1 LVIIS
6 RRLDL
11 CTILVFG
18 SLPNHTALD
27 LFILCVYQPWND
39 QFRRELFVDLP
50 DACIMRSSLLFRSIG
65 RKGPYCRRP
74 LHSHCSCS
82 AAEAASL
89 ADADA
94 TSYCFFSSRDLAGRR
109 RRRCRYF
116 QVTPSMKL
124 LSTLI
129 EDKSSD
135 GEVHGVQG
143 ISSALR
149 RLFVTPRNPTQIL
162 SAMYLDVVPPSTLR

>member
-1 LVIIS
+1 MTLVLCQSFLVIIS

-39 QFRRELFVDLP
+39 QFRRGLFVDLP

-94 TSYCFFSSRDLAGRR
+94 TSYCFFPPEIL
-109 RRRCRYF
+109 
-116 QVTPSMKL
+116 P
-124 LSTLI
+124 
-129 EDKSSD
+129 EDD
-135 GEVHGVQG
+135 
-143 ISSALR
+143 
-149 RLFVTPRNPTQIL
+149 
-162 SAMYLDVVPPSTLR
+162 DVGADTSK